1 MERGMSDE
9 VPGGDGRAHRA
20 RGLRQWSRELGLD
33 LGLQATALGLAAGAI
48 AAVTYGAMIL
58 LQTAIWGA
66 MPDSRWVVLPVMVA
80 GGAAI
85 GLTRLMAAGP
95 DFEEQIARAR
105 DPLAIHRREAAWVAL
120 GAIFAVAFGG
130 AIGPEAGILAVTA
143 QLSSLISLRLAHS
156 AATRRQLAEAGIAG
170 ALSGVYGSP
179 AGGPIHA
186 EPRDTV
192 PRPLLFVA
200 GLAGFAAFV
209 VTAESLI
216 EGAVG
221 MMRLPRLTAESTMWD
236 TVMACLAGAAGAA
249 AGAIFLRLRS
259 GIAGLLA
266 RSCPSR
272 FWQPVAGGV
281 AAGLVC
287 TAAPILLFSGHN
299 EIGEMLRLGA
309 EHGPALLILLALGK
323 ALACALCLA
332 SHWQGGVVF
341 PMCFAG
347 GAAGAAVLFLLPGL
361 DPVLGV
367 AAGMSAAAAV
377 GMRRPLVAGAIML
390 FTIGGGL
397 AVAVLVGTLIGWYA
411 LRFLPPDP
419 AEAEIH

>member
-1 MERGMSDE
+1 MSEE
-9 VPGGDGRAHRA
+9 VPGRDGPAD
-20 RGLRQWSRELGLD
+20 RGHSMRRWSQVVGISLGVQALVLGL
-33 LGLQATALGLAAGAI
+33 GGGVV
-48 AAVTYGAMIL
+48 AAVTYAAMIL
-58 LQTAIWGA
+58 LQGAIWGTL
-66 MPDSRWVVLPVMVA
+66 PDSRWVILPVMVA

-95 DFEEQIARAR
+95 GLEEQIAQAR
-105 DPLAIHRREAAWVAL
+105 NPLAIHRREAAWVAL
-120 GAIFAVAFGG
+120 GAILAVAFGG

-143 QLSSLISLRLAHS
+143 QLSSIVSLRLARS
-156 AATRRQLAEAGIAG
+156 AATRRRLAEAGIAG

-186 EPRDTV
+186 EAKDAV
-192 PRPLLFVA
+192 PRPLLILA
-200 GLAGFAAFV
+200 GLAGFMGFV
-209 VTAESLI
+209 VTAEFMMD
-216 EGAVG
+216 GAIG
-221 MMRLPRLTAESTMWD
+221 MMRLPRLNVESTIWD
-236 TVMACLAGAAGAA
+236 TALACLAGAAGAA
-249 AGAIFLRLRS
+249 VGAAFLWLRARTAA
-259 GIAGLLA
+259 ILA
-266 RSCPSR
+266 RACASR
-272 FWQPVAGGV
+272 FWQPVAGGA

-309 EHGPALLILLALGK
+309 EHGPALLVLLGLGK
-323 ALACALCLA
+323 ALACALCVG
-332 SHWQGGVVF
+332 SNWQGGVVF

-397 AVAVLVGTLIGWYA
+397 AVAVLVGTLIGWYT
-411 LRFLPPDP
+411 LRLLPLDP
-419 AEAEIH
+419 VEADSHAS

>member
-1 MERGMSDE
+1 MSDE
-9 VPGGDGRAHRA
+9 VPGGDRPKYWVPV
-20 RGLRQWSRELGLD
+20 LRQWSREVGLGLGMQAMT
-33 LGLQATALGLAAGAI
+33 LGIAGGVI
-48 AAVTYGAMIL
+48 AAITYGTMIL
-58 LQTAIWGA
+58 LQGMIWGA
-66 MPDSRWVVLPVMVA
+66 LPDSRWVVLPVMVA
-80 GGAAI
+80 GGVAI
-85 GLTRLMAAGP
+85 GVTRLMAAGP
-95 DFEEQIARAR
+95 DLEEQILQAR

-143 QLSSLISLRLAHS
+143 QLSSIVSLRLASS
-156 AATRRQLAEAGIAG
+156 AATRRSLAEAGIAG

-186 EPRDTV
+186 EPTDAV
-192 PRPLLFVA
+192 PRPVLIVA
-200 GLAGFAAFV
+200 GLAGFMSFV
-209 VTAESLI
+209 ATAEALMD
-216 EGAVG
+216 GAIG
-221 MMRLPRLTAESTMWD
+221 MMRLPRLTAESTIWD
-236 TVMACLAGAAGAA
+236 TALACLAGAAGAA
-249 AGAIFLRLRS
+249 AGAAFLQLRS
-259 GIAGLLA
+259 GISSVLRRHFA
-266 RSCPSR
+266 SR
-272 FWQPVAGGV
+272 FWQPVAGGA
-281 AAGLVC
+281 AAGLLC
-287 TAAPILLFSGHN
+287 TMAPILLFSGHN

-309 EHGPALLILLALGK
+309 EHGPAILIFLALGK
-323 ALACALCLA
+323 ALACALCVA

-411 LRFLPPDP
+411 LRILPPDP
-419 AEAEIH
+419 SEAGIH

>member
-1 MERGMSDE
+1 MSDE
-9 VPGGDGRAHRA
+9 VPGGNRPNYRAHA
-20 RGLRQWSRELGLD
+20 VRQWSRELGLD
-33 LGLQATALGLAAGAI
+33 LGMQAIALGLVGGMVAAI
-48 AAVTYGAMIL
+48 TYGAMIL
-58 LQTAIWGA
+58 LQEAIWGTL
-66 MPDSRWVVLPVMVA
+66 PDSRWVVLPVMVA

-85 GLTRLMAAGP
+85 GLTRMMAAGP
-95 DFEEQIARAR
+95 DLEEQIAQAR
-105 DPLAIHRREAAWVAL
+105 DPLAIQRREAAWVAL

-143 QLSSLISLRLAHS
+143 QLSSFVSLRLARS
-156 AATRRQLAEAGIAG
+156 AARRRSLAEAGIAG
-170 ALSGVYGSP
+170 ALSGVYGSA

-186 EPRDTV
+186 EPKDAV

-200 GLAGFAAFV
+200 GLAGFMGFV
-209 VTAESLI
+209 TMAEFLMD
-216 EGAVG
+216 GAIG
-221 MMRLPRLTAESTMWD
+221 MMRLPRLTAERTIWD
-236 TVMACLAGAAGAA
+236 TALACLAGAAGAA
-249 AGAIFLRLRS
+249 AGAAFLQLRS
-259 GIAGLLA
+259 WVSAVLA
-266 RSCPSR
+266 RSVASR
-272 FWQPVAGGV
+272 FWQPVAGGAV
-281 AAGLVC
+281 AGLLC
-287 TAAPILLFSGHN
+287 TMAPILLFSGHN

-309 EHGPALLILLALGK
+309 EHGPVLLIFLALGK
-323 ALACALCLA
+323 ALACALCVA

-397 AVAVLVGTLIGWYA
+397 AVAVFVGTLIGWYT
-411 LRFLPPDP
+411 LRILPAEL
-419 AEAEIH
+419 AEAETH

>member
-1 MERGMSDE
+1 MSDE
-9 VPGGDGRAHRA
+9 VPGGDRPTHRPHA
-20 RGLRQWSRELGLD
+20 ARQWSRDLGLD
-33 LGLQATALGLAAGAI
+33 LGAQAMALGIAGGVI
-48 AAVTYGAMIL
+48 AAITYGAMIL
-58 LQTAIWGA
+58 LQGVIWGA
-66 MPDSRWVVLPVMVA
+66 LPDSRWTVLPVMLA

-95 DFEEQIARAR
+95 DLEEQIAQAR

-143 QLSSLISLRLAHS
+143 QLSSFVSLRLARS
-156 AATRRQLAEAGIAG
+156 AATRRSLAEAGIAG

-186 EPRDTV
+186 EAKDAV
-192 PRPLLFVA
+192 PRPVLILA
-200 GLAGFAAFV
+200 GLAGFMGFV
-209 VTAESLI
+209 VTAEFLMD
-216 EGAVG
+216 GAIG
-221 MMRLPRLTAESTMWD
+221 MMRLPRLTAESTIWD
-236 TVMACLAGAAGAA
+236 TALACLAGAAGAA
-249 AGAIFLRLRS
+249 AGAAFLQMRAWVS
-259 GIAGLLA
+259 AVLA
-266 RSCPSR
+266 RSVASR
-272 FWQPVAGGV
+272 FWQPVAGGA
-281 AAGLVC
+281 AAGLLC
-287 TAAPILLFSGHN
+287 TMAPILLFSGHN

-309 EHGPALLILLALGK
+309 EHGPAILIFLALGK
-323 ALACALCLA
+323 AMACALCVA

-341 PMCFAG
+341 PRCFAG

-411 LRFLPPDP
+411 LRLLPPDQ
-419 AEAEIH
+419 AEAETH